1 MTRYIFVTGGVVSS
15 LGKGL
20 SSASLAYLLQS
31 RGFKVRIR
39 KLDPYLNVDPGTMSP
54 FQHGEV
60 FVTDD
65 GAETDLDLGHYERFS
80 GISAKKSDNITTGK
94 IYNDVLKKE
103 RQGKYLGKT
112 VQVIPHITNRIK
124 EFIKFDVKKED
135 FVICEI
141 GGTVGDI
148 ESLPFLEAIRQFS
161 NEFGKKNT
169 LFIHLTLVPYMKASD
184 EIKTKP
190 TQHSVKELRSIGIQP
205 DIIICRSERS
215 IPLSQRKKISL
226 FCNVSIDDVIETVD
240 VKTIYEAPISFNKE
254 KLDERVLKYFKVKSR
269 KKVNLNPWKKI
280 TSKVLN
286 TKNKVEIAII
296 GKYVNLKDAYK
307 SLDEALTHGGIA
319 NNLQVNLIRIESDFL
334 KPKEIKNKLKNISG
348 VLIPGGFGQRGTE
361 GKIAAINYA
370 RKNNIPFFGICFGM
384 QMAVIEFARNKLNI
398 KKATSS
404 EFGSSKASVIG
415 LMNEWTKGGKLIK
428 GTDKNLGGTMRLG
441 SYEAKIVKNSL
452 INKIY
457 NVTKINE
464 RHRHRYEVNI
474 NFKDSFEKKGMLF
487 SGLSPDKKLPE
498 IIELKDHPWF
508 VGVQFHP
515 EFKSRPLAPHPLFSS
530 FIKAAKKNSN
540 KKNDKS

>member
-1 MTRYIFVTGGVVSS
+1 MHFVFITGGVASS
-15 LGKGL
+15 LGKGIA
-20 SSASLAYLLQS
+20 SASLATLLKS
-31 RGFKVRIR
+31 RKFKVRIR

-80 GISAKKSDNITTGK
+80 GISAKKSDNITTGR
-94 IYNDVLKKE
+94 IYSDVLKKE
-103 RQGKYLGKT
+103 RKGKYLGKT

-124 EFIKFDVKKED
+124 EFIKHDVAKED

-161 NEFGKKNT
+161 NEAGRKNT
-169 LFIHLTLVPYMKASD
+169 LFIHLTLVPYMRASD

-215 IPLSQRKKISL
+215 IPLDQRKKISL
-226 FCNVSIDDVIETVD
+226 FCNVSINDVIETVD

-254 KLDERVLKYFKVKSR
+254 KLDERVLKFFGIKSR
-269 KKVNLNPWKKI
+269 KKVNLAPWKKI
-280 TSKVLN
+280 THSVLN
-286 TKNKVEIAII
+286 NKNKVNIAII
-296 GKYVNLKDAYK
+296 GKYVELKDAYK

-319 NNLQVNLIRIESDFL
+319 NNLKVNLIRIESDFL
-334 KPKEIKNKLKNISG
+334 KPKDVKHKLKNVSG
-348 VLIPGGFGQRGTE
+348 VLIPGGFGKRGTE
-361 GKIAAINYA
+361 GKIAAINFA
-370 RKNNIPFFGICFGM
+370 RKNLVPFLGICFGM

-404 EFGSSKASVIG
+404 EFGPSKASVVG
-415 LMNEWTKGGKLIK
+415 LMSEWIKDGKKMK
-428 GTDKNLGGTMRLG
+428 GTDKDLGGTMRLG
-441 SYEAKIVKNSL
+441 SYEAKLKKGSL
-452 INKIY
+452 ISNIY
-457 NVTKINE
+457 NSININE

-474 NFKDSFEKKGMLF
+474 NFKDEFEKKGMIF
-487 SGLSPDKKLPE
+487 SGLSPDSKLPE
-498 IIELKDHPWF
+498 IIELKNHPWF
-508 VGVQFHP
+508 IGVQFHP

-530 FIKAAKKNSN
+530 FIKAAKTKSN
-540 KKNDKS
+540 K

>member
-1 MTRYIFVTGGVVSS
+1 MARYIFVTGGVVSS

-31 RGFKVRIR
+31 RGYKVRIR

-124 EFIKFDVKKED
+124 EFINFDVKNED

-161 NEFGKKNT
+161 NETERKNT
-169 LFIHLTLVPYMKASD
+169 LFIHLTLVPYMKTSD

-215 IPLSQRKKISL
+215 IPLDQRKKISL
-226 FCNVSIDDVIETVD
+226 FCNVSIKDVIETVD

-254 KLDERVLKYFKVKSR
+254 KLDERVLKFFKVKSR

-280 TSKVLN
+280 TNLVLN
-286 TKNKVEIAII
+286 TKNEVNIAII

-319 NNLQVNLIRIESDFL
+319 NNLKVNLIRIESDFL
-334 KPKEIKNKLKNISG
+334 KPNDIKNKLKNASG
-348 VLIPGGFGQRGTE
+348 VLIPGGFGKRGTE

-370 RKNNIPFFGICFGM
+370 RKKKIPFLGICFGM
-384 QMAVIEFARNKLNI
+384 QMAVIEFARNKLDI

-404 EFGSSKASVIG
+404 EFGPSKASVIG
-415 LMNEWTKGGKLIK
+415 LMNEWSKGGKIIK

-441 SYEAKIVKNSL
+441 SYEARLIKNSL
-452 INKIY
+452 ISKIY
-457 NVTKINE
+457 KSSKINE

-474 NFKDSFEKKGMLF
+474 NFKEDFERKGMIF

-508 VGVQFHP
+508 IGVQFHP
-515 EFKSRPLAPHPLFSS
+515 EFKSRPLTPHPLFSS
-530 FIKAAKKNSN
+530 FIKAAKNNSN
-540 KKNDKS
+540 KKK

>member
-1 MTRYIFVTGGVVSS
+1 MARYIFVTGGVVSS

-31 RGFKVRIR
+31 RGYKVRIR

-94 IYNDVLKKE
+94 IYSDVLKRE
-103 RQGKYLGKT
+103 RLGNYLGKT

-124 EFIKFDVKKED
+124 EFIKNDVKKED

-161 NEFGKKNT
+161 NEIGRKNT
-169 LFIHLTLVPYMKASD
+169 LFIHLTLVPFMKASD

-205 DIIICRSERS
+205 DIIICRSERT
-215 IPLSQRKKISL
+215 IPLDQRKKISL
-226 FCNVSIDDVIETVD
+226 FCNVGIEDVIETVD

-254 KLDERVLKYFKVKSR
+254 KLDERVLNYFKIKSR
-269 KKVNLNPWKKI
+269 KKVNLIPWKKI
-280 TSKVLN
+280 TKLVLN
-286 TKNKVEIAII
+286 TKNNVNIAII
-296 GKYVNLKDAYK
+296 GKYVELKDAYK

-319 NNLQVNLIRIESDFL
+319 NNLKVNIIRIESDFL
-334 KPKEIKNKLKNISG
+334 KPSEIKKKLKDVSG
-348 VLIPGGFGQRGTE
+348 VLIPGGFGKRGTE
-361 GKIAAINYA
+361 GKIAAVNFS
-370 RKNNIPFFGICFGM
+370 RKNKIPFLGICFGM

-404 EFGSSKASVIG
+404 EFGPSKASVIG
-415 LMNEWTKGGKLIK
+415 LMSEWSKDGKLIK
-428 GTDKNLGGTMRLG
+428 GTNKKLGGTMRLG
-441 SYEAKIVKNSL
+441 SYEARLKKDTKIS
-452 INKIY
+452 KIY
-457 NVTKINE
+457 NSLKIHE

-474 NFKDSFEKKGMLF
+474 NYKEEFEKKGMIF
-487 SGLSPDKKLPE
+487 SGLSPDNKLPE

-508 VGVQFHP
+508 IGVQFHP

-530 FIKAAKKNSN
+530 FVKAAKVRS
-540 KKNDKS
+540 KK

>member
-1 MTRYIFVTGGVVSS
+1 MARYIFVTGGVVSS

-31 RGFKVRIR
+31 RGYKVRIR

-94 IYNDVLKKE
+94 IYSDVLKKE

-124 EFIKFDVKKED
+124 EFIKFDVKNED

-161 NEFGKKNT
+161 NEAGGRNT
-169 LFIHLTLVPYMKASD
+169 LFIHLTLVPYMKTSD

-215 IPLSQRKKISL
+215 IPLDQKKKISL

-254 KLDERVLKYFKVKSR
+254 KLDERVLKFFKVKSR

-280 TSKVLN
+280 TKQVLN
-286 TKNKVEIAII
+286 TKNKVNIAII

-319 NNLQVNLIRIESDFL
+319 NNLKVNLIRIESDFL
-334 KPKEIKNKLKNISG
+334 KPNDIKNKLKEVSG
-348 VLIPGGFGQRGTE
+348 VLIPGGFGKRGTE
-361 GKIAAINYA
+361 GKIAAVNYA
-370 RKNNIPFFGICFGM
+370 RKNRIPFLGICFGM

-404 EFGSSKASVIG
+404 EFGPSKVSVIG
-415 LMNEWTKGGKLIK
+415 LMNEWFKGGKLMK

-441 SYEAKIVKNSL
+441 NYEAILIENSL
-452 INKIY
+452 ISKIY
-457 NVTKINE
+457 KSKKIHE

-474 NFKDSFEKKGMLF
+474 NYKDSIKKKGMIF

-498 IIELKDHPWF
+498 VVELKDHPWF

-515 EFKSRPLAPHPLFSS
+515 EFKSRPLSPHPLFSS
-530 FIKAAKKNSN
+530 FIKAAKNNSN

>member
-1 MTRYIFVTGGVVSS
+1 MARYIFVTGGVVSS

-31 RGFKVRIR
+31 RGYKVRIR

-124 EFIKFDVKKED
+124 EFIKFDVTNED
-135 FVICEI
+135 FIICEI

-161 NEFGKKNT
+161 NDVGRKNT

-215 IPLSQRKKISL
+215 IPLVQRKKISL

-254 KLDERVLKYFKVKSR
+254 KLDERVLKFFKVKSKR
-269 KKVNLNPWKKI
+269 KVNLNPWKKI
-280 TSKVLN
+280 TKQVINTRKKVD
-286 TKNKVEIAII
+286 IAII

-319 NNLQVNLIRIESDFL
+319 NNLKVNLIRVESDFL
-334 KPKEIKNKLKNISG
+334 KPRDIQNKLKGVTG
-348 VLIPGGFGQRGTE
+348 VLIPGGFGKRGTE

-370 RKNNIPFFGICFGM
+370 RKNKIPFLGICFGM

-404 EFGSSKASVIG
+404 EFGPSKASVIG
-415 LMNEWTKGGKLIK
+415 LMNEWFKGGKLMK

-441 SYEAKIVKNSL
+441 SYEAKLIKNSL

-457 NVTKINE
+457 KSTKIHE

-474 NFKDSFEKKGMLF
+474 NFKEAFEKKGMIF

-498 IIELKDHPWF
+498 IVELKDHPWF
-508 VGVQFHP
+508 IGVQFHP

-530 FIKAAKKNSN
+530 FIKAAKKNRI
-540 KKNDKS
+540 KK